1 MTQQELADLVNV
13 SSRTIISLEKEK
25 YNPSIMLAY
34 RLALIFDTTVEEL
47 FCLKKIKNWRMG
59 NMRIYNKKGFVSGI
73 ITLLLCVVGVIAVIL
88 KGPSI
93 KLVILLPFLLL
104 FSLTEIRRS
113 LSKSMSKEDIIKN
126 NDERDKYI
134 LLKTSYKS
142 LEILR
147 SINFIVIM
155 LSMILFAVT
164 KVNLYLAFL

>member
-1 MTQQELADLVNV
+1 
-13 SSRTIISLEKEK
+13 
-25 YNPSIMLAY
+25 
-34 RLALIFDTTVEEL
+34 
-47 FCLKKIKNWRMG
+47 
-59 NMRIYNKKGFVSGI
+59 MRIYNKKGFVSGI
-73 ITLLLCVVGVIAVIL
+73 ITLLLCVLGVIAIIL

-104 FSLTEIRRS
+104 ISLTELRRS

-155 LSMILFAVT
+155 VSIILFAVT
-164 KVNLYLAFL
+164 KSEFVLGIFVVSSIYMTLNFLVDLAVNIYYEKNE

>member
-1 MTQQELADLVNV
+1 MKNYTYQKKLEKIELHHRFIV

-25 YNPSIMLAY
+25 YNPSI
-34 RLALIFDTTVEEL
+34 
-47 FCLKKIKNWRMG
+47 N
-59 NMRIYNKKGFVSGI
+59 
-73 ITLLLCVVGVIAVIL
+73 
-88 KGPSI
+88 
-93 KLVILLPFLLL
+93 LVILLPFLLL

-164 KVNLYLAFL
+164 KSEFVLGIFVVSSIYMTLNFLVELAVNIYYEKNE

>member
-1 MTQQELADLVNV
+1 MKNYTYQKKLEKIELHHRFIV

-25 YNPSIMLAY
+25 YNPSIKLA
-34 RLALIFDTTVEEL
+34 
-47 FCLKKIKNWRMG
+47 
-59 NMRIYNKKGFVSGI
+59 
-73 ITLLLCVVGVIAVIL
+73 
-88 KGPSI
+88 
-93 KLVILLPFLLL
+93 ILLPFLLL

-164 KVNLYLAFL
+164 KSEFVLGIFVVSSIYMTLNFLVELAVNIYYEKNE

>member
-25 YNPSIMLAY
+25 YNPSIMLSY

-47 FCLKKIKNWRMG
+47 FCLKE
-59 NMRIYNKKGFVSGI
+59 NKE
-73 ITLLLCVVGVIAVIL
+73 L
-88 KGPSI
+88 
-93 KLVILLPFLLL
+93 
-104 FSLTEIRRS
+104 ED
-113 LSKSMSKEDIIKN
+113 SKSMSKEDIIKN

-164 KVNLYLAFL
+164 KSEFVLGIFVVSSIYMTLNFLVELAVNIYYEKNE

>member
-1 MTQQELADLVNV
+1 MKNYTYQKKLEKIELHHRFIV

-25 YNPSIMLAY
+25 YNPSIKLA
-34 RLALIFDTTVEEL
+34 
-47 FCLKKIKNWRMG
+47 
-59 NMRIYNKKGFVSGI
+59 
-73 ITLLLCVVGVIAVIL
+73 
-88 KGPSI
+88 
-93 KLVILLPFLLL
+93 ILLPFLLL

-164 KVNLYLAFL
+164 KSEFVLGIFVVSSIYMTLNFLVELAV

>member
-1 MTQQELADLVNV
+1 
-13 SSRTIISLEKEK
+13 
-25 YNPSIMLAY
+25 
-34 RLALIFDTTVEEL
+34 
-47 FCLKKIKNWRMG
+47 
-59 NMRIYNKKGFVSGI
+59 MRIYNKKGFVSGI

>member
-1 MTQQELADLVNV
+1 
-13 SSRTIISLEKEK
+13 
-25 YNPSIMLAY
+25 
-34 RLALIFDTTVEEL
+34 
-47 FCLKKIKNWRMG
+47 
-59 NMRIYNKKGFVSGI
+59 MRIYNKKGFVSGI

-113 LSKSMSKEDIIKN
+113 LSKSMSKDIIKN

-164 KVNLYLAFL
+164 KSEFVLGIFVVSSIYMTLNFLVELAVNIYYEKNE